1 MVDFVAVSRN
11 SERFLRQKS
20 KEDPAIA
27 DLVSDFLGDTKNLIK
42 VGDNMFLYSP
52 LTERG
57 LQQYQE
63 LIRGEFGEDSANISI
78 SFRLKKGQVV
88 YHSELYSRKGGSCSY
103 LVQYNT
109 DCGTSSYGKICCFI
123 LKHNQAF
130 CIIRQYNLK
139 GTTVCTSLD
148 PPSDEFLKA
157 VMESQLVGQEFMAV
171 DITKNYKI
179 IKCDRLEHKYLY
191 IDSENEHIGY
201 MCMYIDT

>member
-1 MVDFVAVSRN
+1 MLDNFHRLQSVIYSDRACTYNSHCLTHLAEQVTLHGPLSCTSAFVFESFISQLKKHFHGTRGVIKQMVDFVAVSRN

-109 DCGTSSYGKICCFI
+109 DCGTSSYGKIHCFI

-130 CIIRQYNLK
+130 CIIRQY
-139 GTTVCTSLD
+139 VQ
-148 PPSDEFLKA
+148 P
-157 VMESQLVGQEFMAV
+157 
-171 DITKNYKI
+171 
-179 IKCDRLEHKYLY
+179 
-191 IDSENEHIGY
+191 
-201 MCMYIDT
+201 